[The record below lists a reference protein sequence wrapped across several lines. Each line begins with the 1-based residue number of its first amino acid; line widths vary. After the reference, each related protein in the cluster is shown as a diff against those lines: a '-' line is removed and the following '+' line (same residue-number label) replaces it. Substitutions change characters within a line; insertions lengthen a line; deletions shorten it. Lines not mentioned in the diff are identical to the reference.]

1 MTTSVTEKCPRDFI
15 NETLIGE
22 IGAIVNGKEKHDYPS
37 YLLFSC
43 GIEFLGKCT
52 APIKQI
58 GKTIR
63 KMGIILRKALL
74 FSRTLIMS
82 LVSQTHYI
90 VDYGAEYVT
99 HYYLKIT

>member
-1 MTTSVTEKCPRDFI
+1 
-15 NETLIGE
+15 
-22 IGAIVNGKEKHDYPS
+22 
-37 YLLFSC
+37 
-43 GIEFLGKCT
+43 
-52 APIKQI
+52 
-58 GKTIR
+58 
-63 KMGIILRKALL
+63 MGIILRKALL